1 MAEDAAAAKKGGNN
15 KMMIIIAA
23 AVVVVGGGGAAV
35 AMKKGNKAADSQS
48 AAEKKGSDKKLGQL
62 VVVEDFIVN
71 LNEPRSTRYLKVKF
85 TLELGE
91 AAVDLLAERKD
102 VCRDAVLTYLSGL
115 TVDDV
120 RGSETKAALR
130 EELVSRINEAL
141 GVEGGVKNVMFTEF
155 VVQ

>member
-1 MAEDAAAAKKGGNN
+1 MAEEAAPAKKGNN
-15 KMMIIIAA
+15 KMIIMIAA
-23 AVVVVGGGGAAV
+23 GAVVVGGGGAAM
-35 AMKKGNKAADSQS
+35 AMMKGSKKDDH
-48 AAEKKGSDKKLGQL
+48 AAEAKGSEKKLGTL

-91 AAVDLLAERKD
+91 ASTEVLGARKD
-102 VCRDAVLTYLSGL
+102 IVRDAVLTYLSGL

-130 EELVSRINEAL
+130 EELVHRINEAI
-141 GVEGGVKNVMFTEF
+141 GIEDGVKNVMFTEF